1 MKKKTNNTAGSKTQV
16 VSANDYLRR
25 AGKTTAQQFNT
36 GKYYGNSGRG
46 YGNDGNV
53 YGEHEEDF
61 YSHAMSA

>member
-1 MKKKTNNTAGSKTQV
+1 MKKKTNNTAGSKTQAG
-16 VSANDYLRR
+16 SANNYLRR
-25 AGKTTAQQFNT
+25 ESKTTAQQLNT

-53 YGEHEEDF
+53 YGENEEDY